1 MTTQNT
7 KYEQKTALSGVAF
20 VEDAYFKKP
29 ALRFGHGSQTC
40 TMVAA
45 RLRHVLRALLENDP
59 ADVIACMQTLY
70 EMEYGTELP
79 VDTAKPAK
87 PKIAAKKSPKP
98 KRKVKP

>member
-7 KYEQKTALSGVAF
+7 KYEQKTPLSGVLFAT
-20 VEDAYFKKP
+20 DGYFKKP
-29 ALRFGHGSQTC
+29 ALKFGHGNQTC

-59 ADVIACMQTLY
+59 ADVIACMQALY
-70 EMEYGTELP
+70 EMEYGTELM

-87 PKIAAKKSPKP
+87 PTAKKSAKP
-98 KRKVKP
+98 KRKA